1 MTHKERTPEVTH
13 KIMSAIK
20 SKDTKPELL
29 LRKALWKYGIRYRVN
44 YKKLPGKPDIVITK
58 YKIAIFCDGD
68 FWHGHNWAIRGKKS
82 LEEELQGYSDYW
94 RNKIIKNVERDNKNT
109 KLLYSMGWK
118 VIRIWESDI
127 EHNLD
132 ECVKTIKE
140 AIFDEELEKV
150 NFDEEYSD

>member
-1 MTHKERTPEVTH
+1 MGDK
-13 KIMSAIK
+13 
-20 SKDTKPELL
+20 
-29 LRKALWKYGIRYRVN
+29 RK
-44 YKKLPGKPDIVITK
+44 
-58 YKIAIFCDGD
+58 
-68 FWHGHNWAIRGKKS
+68 KKS

-150 NFDEEYSD
+150 NFDEEYYD